1 MYCSYPVVYLQKR
14 TLQLRHKLN
23 LVTTSHECA
32 HTPKEVPRTAAQ
44 TMGDGDAMASTPQL
58 AESVQK
64 DILERSQHAVPAM
77 EVSKAKTL
85 ALYSRVRLPLMSTS

>member
-1 MYCSYPVVYLQKR
+1 MRSSYPLVHLQKR

-32 HTPKEVPRTAAQ
+32 HTAREVPRTAAQ
-44 TMGDGDAMASTPQL
+44 TMCEGDAMASTPQL

-77 EVSKAKTL
+77 EVSKTKAV
-85 ALYSRVRLPLMSTS
+85 AWF

>member
-1 MYCSYPVVYLQKR
+1 MLDLQKR

-44 TMGDGDAMASTPQL
+44 TMNDGDAMASTPQL

-77 EVSKAKTL
+77 EVSKAKCGFILKSKAASDVHIMTR
-85 ALYSRVRLPLMSTS
+85 AQ